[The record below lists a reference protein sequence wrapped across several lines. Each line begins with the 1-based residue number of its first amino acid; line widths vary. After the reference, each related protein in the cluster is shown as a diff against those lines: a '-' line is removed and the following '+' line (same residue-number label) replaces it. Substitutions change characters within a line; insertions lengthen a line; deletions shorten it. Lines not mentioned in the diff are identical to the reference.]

1 MIGVSVLI
9 PSDDGDQYLLK
20 VVQGRGWW
28 LIHGSVGADRTA
40 KSTAQRIAT
49 EVRRRFSSV
58 VALSGYRHLTG
69 IRYRRT
75 KP

>member
-20 VVQGRGWW
+20 AVEGRGWW
-28 LIHGSVGADRTA
+28 MVHGCVGADRTA

-49 EVRRRFSSV
+49 EVHFYNQLGFTV
-58 VALSGYRHLTG
+58 
-69 IRYRRT
+69 
-75 KP
+75 